1 MKRTRKSLAAYLN
14 RSFDVFFMVSEVNSQ
29 ILNLLERHRNDAV
42 VCSCIESLAETDEVR
57 VSADGILPLEQAI
70 EIYSTRAKIN
80 ANLNGEIIKGY
91 DTLLPALES
100 ANVSDVKLTSFELL
114 DKWLVIFTDEKTSL
128 LFGVLNC
135 PKRKAAWF
143 HPETGYD

>member
-1 MKRTRKSLAAYLN
+1 MPP
-14 RSFDVFFMVSEVNSQ
+14 FDIFFMVNEVSSQ
-29 ILNLLERHRNDAV
+29 LFKLFELHLNDAV
-42 VCSCIESLAETDEVR
+42 VRSCLESLAEADEVR
-57 VSADGILPLEQAI
+57 VSAVDGVLPLNQTI
-70 EIYSTRAKIN
+70 NIYSTRAKIN
-80 ANLNGEIIKGY
+80 ANLNGGIIKGY

-100 ANVSDVKLTSFELL
+100 ANVSGVKITSLELL
-114 DKWLVIFTDEKTSL
+114 DRWLVIFTDETTSN